1 MHLQMILRHCKG
13 KVFKLFSFINR
24 IINCHPCSV
33 RDFLPYLPLS
43 NRDAIPQQ
51 ICDDPVDRQDEA
63 LDTII
68 PTSSNIAYDMKE
80 VIGRV
85 SQFCLLYLIST
96 FLPSSLM

>member
-1 MHLQMILRHCKG
+1 M
-13 KVFKLFSFINR
+13 
-24 IINCHPCSV
+24 

-43 NRDAIPQQ
+43 NRDSVPQQ

-85 SQFCLLYLIST
+85 SQFFLYFFHPTQFNLLTMIIL
-96 FLPSSLM
+96 LL